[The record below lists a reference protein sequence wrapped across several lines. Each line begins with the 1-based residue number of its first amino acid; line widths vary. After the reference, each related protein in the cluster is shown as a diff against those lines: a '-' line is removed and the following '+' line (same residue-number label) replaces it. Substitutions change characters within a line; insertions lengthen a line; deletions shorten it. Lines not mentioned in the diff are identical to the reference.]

1 MAQDASKKRKP
12 IPTATLVRFGLI
24 GLVMCTVLAGMIY
37 ASQRFEQF
45 LIRDPRFLLAGP
57 AEYGLESANI
67 QLKGVRYASSA
78 RILRAFDADFGRSIY
93 LVPLATRR
101 ETLLQAGWVRDAAIV
116 RVWPDHL
123 IVSIQERKPVAFVKL
138 PSEAMTR
145 WALIDEAGVILDPPQ
160 KTPFHLPVLS
170 GVPAG
175 ESAEKRARRVKRMQQ
190 LLRDLGKRAES
201 VSEVDASDLDD
212 LKIARSIQGRGVT
225 LLMGDRNF
233 SSRLDN
239 FLEHYSDIHRK
250 MPQAATF
257 DLRLDDRITGL
268 EDGGNVR

>member
-1 MAQDASKKRKP
+1 MAQDTPKKRKP
-12 IPTATLVRFGLI
+12 VPVGTIVRFGVI
-24 GLVMCTVLAGMIY
+24 AIAMCSVLASAIY

-45 LIRDPRFLLAGP
+45 LIRDPRFTLAGP

-67 QLKGVRYASSA
+67 QLKGVQYASSA
-78 RILRAFDADFGRSIY
+78 KILRLFDSDFGQSIY

-101 ETLLQAGWVRDAAIV
+101 QGLLNIGWVRDATVV

-123 IVSIQERKPVAFVKL
+123 IVTVQERKPVAFIKL
-138 PSEAMTR
+138 PAESMTR
-145 WALIDEAGVILDPPQ
+145 WALIDESGVILDPPQ
-160 KTPFHLPVLS
+160 KAPFHLPVLS

-175 ESAEKRARRVKRMQQ
+175 EPADKRARRVKRMQQ
-190 LLRDLGKRAES
+190 LLRDLGKRADT
-201 VSEVDASDLDD
+201 VSEVDAGDLDD
-212 LKIARSIQGRGVT
+212 LKISRSVQGRGVT

-233 SSRLDN
+233 SSRLEN
-239 FLEHYSDIHRK
+239 FLDHYPDIHRK

-268 EDGGNVR
+268 EDGTNAR

>member
-12 IPTATLVRFGLI
+12 IPTRTLVRFGLI
-24 GLVMCTVLAGMIY
+24 ALAMCSVLAATIY

-45 LIRDPRFLLAGP
+45 LIRDARFALAGP

-67 QLKGVRYASSA
+67 QLKGVQYASSA
-78 RILRAFDADFGRSIY
+78 RILRAFDSDFGQSIY
-93 LVPLATRR
+93 LVPLAARR
-101 ETLLQAGWVRDAAIV
+101 DTLLKVGWVRDATIV

-123 IVSIQERKPVAFVKL
+123 IVAIEERKPVAFVKL
-138 PSEAMTR
+138 PAEGMTR
-145 WALIDEAGVILDPPQ
+145 WGLIDEAGVILDPPQ
-160 KTPFHLPVLS
+160 KAPFHLPVLS
-170 GVPAG
+170 GVPLG
-175 ESAEKRARRVKRMQQ
+175 EPANRRSWRVKRMQQ

-212 LKIARSIQGRGVT
+212 LKIARSVQGRGVT

-233 SSRLDN
+233 ASRLEN
-239 FLEHYSDIHRK
+239 FLQHYPDIHRK

-268 EDGGNVR
+268 EDGRNGR

>member
-12 IPTATLVRFGLI
+12 IPTATIVRFGAI
-24 GLVMCTVLAGMIY
+24 AVAMCSVLAGAIY

-45 LIRDPRFLLAGP
+45 LIRDPRFFLAGP

-67 QLKGVRYASSA
+67 QLKGVQYASSTK
-78 RILRAFDADFGRSIY
+78 ILRAFDADFGRSVY
-93 LVPLATRR
+93 LIPLAARR
-101 ETLLQAGWVRDAAIV
+101 QALLNLGWVRDATVV

-123 IVSIQERKPVAFVKL
+123 IVSVQERKPVAFVKL
-138 PSEAMTR
+138 PAEGMTR
-145 WALIDEAGVILDPPQ
+145 WALIDDAGVILDPPQ
-160 KTPFHLPVLS
+160 KAPFHLPVLS

-175 ESAEKRARRVKRMQQ
+175 ESADKRVRRVKRMQQ
-190 LLRDLGKRAES
+190 LMRDLGKRADT

-212 LKIARSIQGRGVT
+212 LKISRSVQVRAVT

-233 SSRLDN
+233 APRLEN
-239 FLEHYSDIHRK
+239 FLEHYPDIHRK
-250 MPQAATF
+250 MPQAAMF

-268 EDGGNVR
+268 EDGGNGR

>member
-1 MAQDASKKRKP
+1 
-12 IPTATLVRFGLI
+12 
-24 GLVMCTVLAGMIY
+24 VLAGAIY

-45 LIRDPRFLLAGP
+45 LIRDPRFFLAGP

-67 QLKGVRYASSA
+67 QLKGVQYASST
-78 RILRAFDADFGRSIY
+78 RILRSFDTDFGRSVY
-93 LVPLATRR
+93 LIPLAARR
-101 ETLLQAGWVRDAAIV
+101 QALLNIGWVRDATVV

-123 IVSIQERKPVAFVKL
+123 IVSVQERKPVAFVKL
-138 PSEAMTR
+138 PAEGMTR
-145 WALIDEAGVILDPPQ
+145 WGLIDDAGVILDPPQ
-160 KTPFHLPVLS
+160 KAPFHLPVLS

-175 ESAEKRARRVKRMQQ
+175 EPAGQRAWRVKRMQQ
-190 LLRDLGKRAES
+190 LLRDLGKRADT

-212 LKIARSIQGRGVT
+212 LKISRSVQGRGVT

-233 SSRLDN
+233 ASRLEN
-239 FLEHYSDIHRK
+239 FLEHYPDIHRK

-268 EDGGNVR
+268 EDGGNGR